1 MRAATGKER
10 LDWELV
16 WLMLKQEN
24 MSCNKQAQLQNREFL
39 GLRRQRRTEWLR
51 ITAPQKF
58 PECVC
63 EWEGEWVSEWHE
75 CVCVWEG
82 EGQRSVSLS
91 FHPLT
96 HIHTHVT
103 HTHGKATSIFS
114 QASQCFHSHL
124 PAMPTDTPI
133 HDTRYYSTS
142 PTSSLLLFIYL
153 LLLFT
158 LLENSSSI
166 FI

>member
-63 EWEGEWVSEWHE
+63 VWVSEWVSERVKGTHF
-75 CVCVWEG
+75 
-82 EGQRSVSLS
+82 SAPP
-91 FHPLT
+91 PLT
-96 HIHTHVT
+96 HTHTHVT

-114 QASQCFHSHL
+114 QQQASQCFLSLL
-124 PAMPTDTPI
+124 PTIHTDTPI
-133 HDTRYYSTS
+133 HDI
-142 PTSSLLLFIYL
+142 LLDVTNIVTIIIYLFIIIIIIH
-153 LLLFT
+153 
-158 LLENSSSI
+158 SSRE
-166 FI
+166 